1 MADDAPIL
9 CPRDTCWRIEHAG
22 RMAVIVD
29 AADCSATVTQAILV
43 TRHTV
48 LLIAWDVGAR
58 IWLDPRGKAPDR
70 LRSPLSWM
78 AKRNPALQIRVPK
91 CDPGTV
97 KPLGRGTT
105 PLFVPD
111 GLTDARIRFRLDGA
125 HPRALVHHQKMVVID
140 DALAVCGGI
149 DMTAD
154 RRDTRDRLVGD
165 DRLFRVGASNPN
177 NRSMGGDAEGKLSIK
192 AGPGNAAL
200 SDRIV
205 TLRDDPSGGLA
216 IPRATF

>member
-1 MADDAPIL
+1 MRTSCTFVASMIIFSYAASFCDEPYYRDLFSDTWVATDAL
-9 CPRDTCWRIEHAG
+9 G
-22 RMAVIVD
+22 RTMPD
-29 AADCSATVTQAILV
+29 AAEAGPVKEGQRRVVGIFYITWHADSLYGMKSPFSADVSKIL
-43 TRHTV
+43 
-48 LLIAWDVGAR
+48 AQ
-58 IWLDPRGKAPDR
+58 DPNA
-70 LRSPLSWM
+70 
-78 AKRNPALQIRVPK
+78 
-91 CDPGTV
+91 
-97 KPLGRGTT
+97 
-105 PLFVPD
+105 
-111 GLTDARIRFRLDGA
+111 RLDGA

-216 IPRATF
+216 IPRATFWRPREG